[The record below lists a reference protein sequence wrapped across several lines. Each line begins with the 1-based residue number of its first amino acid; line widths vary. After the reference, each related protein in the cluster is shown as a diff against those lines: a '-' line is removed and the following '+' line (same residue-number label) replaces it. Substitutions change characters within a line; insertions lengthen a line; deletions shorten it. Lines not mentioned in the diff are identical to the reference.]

1 MRSHLLTFLTIFLLH
16 TWTRGQDQLSITYTI
31 KNGLP
36 SNTVYAVKKDSKGYL
51 WITTDKGVVKYDGR
65 KFRLFTIKDGLASND
80 NFSMLIDSKDNV
92 WLYSFKAISRI
103 DSKNRVEIFG
113 DTKSYFSYFMMN
125 KQDEIFYSLNDSIY
139 SKKFGNNFSYFRIK
153 GNNIVELDCPKFYYE
168 VDRNWGYSFFNH
180 DTFNVLLFDNI
191 DGSINQNLKLN
202 GNSLS
207 LTPSSFINLEEYVL
221 VGKDITNIEH
231 FEFKNTVD
239 ILLSNSSYKLLLN
252 NNKTYQKNYPNNLKK
267 VSYGNIYFTENQL
280 FVIFDK
286 GIYRYSYDKN
296 GNDFWEKILNL
307 PKATSMVQDNEGNVW
322 VSTLGNGLI
331 KYICNS
337 DIGGIGKSK
346 KIPIDDVVKIA
357 GYKDK
362 KIWMA
367 TNKNKVKELLSRKEL
382 MSSQLIDLRFLECD
396 EKDVFFGGSNALYK
410 NSQVIVNLG
419 FKNISLYKDSLASV
433 ATHGINF
440 LVKNNPKFLK
450 GFFSHHAVDILGR
463 MYAILLSKNIFYSG
477 NQQGL
482 YWGHPKKN
490 ELIPICLDDN
500 VESVSV
506 NGIRESSNG
515 LIWVATE
522 GNGVYIL
529 KDKRP
534 IRHLDKELLDAN
546 IISMRIDDKDNI
558 WLASSKGLN
567 KISYNNGNFLVKS
580 YTTYHGLPSNYVH
593 DTYCYNDE
601 LYIATDEGLIKMD
614 VKDLD
619 KLDNSIAPP
628 VYIQSAMVLE
638 PSHKLLNIDSTVY
651 LQFNQ
656 NSIYFE
662 YTGISYRSNGNVA
675 FEYRLLPSTTSWQ
688 TTKNDNITFTD
699 LRPGNYKFEVRAVN
713 SIGTK
718 SDKPAAFAFSIE
730 KHFTQQLWFI
740 LTSLATG
747 IFLISFI
754 AMQFAKYRRNQAI
767 AQNETERLIAELKLK
782 SLQAQM
788 NPHFIFN
795 SLNAIQGFING
806 RNEKAA
812 NDYLV
817 RFAQLIRLY
826 LTSSESKFITLK
838 QEMKVVEVYI
848 ELEFLRFSD
857 KFQYKIDI
865 DKTVDL
871 EQYIIPAMLI
881 QPHVENAIR
890 HGLIPS
896 GHYDNNLLEVSVL
909 TINGG
914 VQCIVKDNGIG
925 RTRSH
930 QIKGEAAKEHLSLG
944 SKIARE
950 RLDAIK
956 ELNLTNITQRV
967 SDIVVDGNI
976 CGTIVEITIL
986 ETP

>member
-1 MRSHLLTFLTIFLLH
+1 MRSHLLTFFTIFLLH
-16 TWTRGQDQLSITYTI
+16 TWTKGQDQLSITYTI

-36 SNTVYAVKKDSKGYL
+36 SNTVYVVKKDSKGYL

-113 DTKSYFSYFMMN
+113 DTKSYFNYFGMN
-125 KQDEIFYSLNDSIY
+125 SKDEIYFTNKIEYNVDTTKVDRGFYSIIKNNTLHTIANPIADYSNSKQYGSLPYLYHDNFNLVNFSLKNFQILNRFVLDRIKFKLVSSKDDLNFNFKSYTELCPEIVSVNDSIRVV
-139 SKKFGNNFSYFRIK
+139 FGIK
-153 GNNIVELDCPKFYYE
+153 G
-168 VDRNWGYSFFNH
+168 YS
-180 DTFNVLLFDNI
+180 LI
-191 DGSINQNLKLN
+191 
-202 GNSLS
+202 
-207 LTPSSFINLEEYVL
+207 
-221 VGKDITNIEH
+221 
-231 FEFKNTVD
+231 
-239 ILLSNSSYKLLLN
+239 LN
-252 NNKTYQKNYPNNLKK
+252 NREYKEKKYPRSENKLVNGISMWFNNALL
-267 VSYGNIYFTENQL
+267 VILDQNVYL
-280 FVIFDK
+280 FSVN
-286 GIYRYSYDKN
+286 KN
-296 GNDFWEKILNL
+296 GNDFWEKILYL
-307 PKATSMVQDNEGNVW
+307 PKATSMVQDYEGNVW

-357 GYKDK
+357 GYKNK

-367 TNKNKVKELLSRKEL
+367 TNKNKVIELQSRKEL

-396 EKDVFFGGSNALYK
+396 ENDVFFGGSNALYK
-410 NSQVIVNLG
+410 NYQIINKLG
-419 FKNISLYKDSLASV
+419 FKNLSLFNDSM
-433 ATHGINF
+433 ATTTVHGINF
-440 LVKNNPKFLK
+440 LTKKNPYI
-450 GFFSHHAVDILGR
+450 FFDKYKNQNTNIQGR

-529 KDKRP
+529 KDKIP

-638 PSHKLLNIDSTVY
+638 PSHKLLNIDSTGY
-651 LQFNQ
+651 LRFNQ

-718 SDKPAAFAFSIE
+718 SDKPAAFTFSIE

-806 RNEKAA
+806 KNEKAA

-865 DKTVDL
+865 DKSVDL
-871 EQYIIPAMLI
+871 EQYTIPAMLI

-986 ETP
+986 DTP